1 LSVPRRRPSLPP
13 IPPVIRPWAEA
24 SVCHGFLG
32 REGGVSRGPYATL
45 NLSYWVGDNAR
56 DVDLNWQRTRQL
68 MPPGVRVELLAQVH
82 GKAIRTVGQRVAGKP
97 RPTGDGLVTAAT
109 GVVLCVFSADCVP
122 VLLADVD
129 RGVVG
134 ALHAGWRGTL
144 AGVAAA
150 GVRAMVRQGART
162 SKMRASMGPAIDGC
176 CYEVDETL
184 AKRFAQR
191 IPHASDH
198 IRASDIPG
206 KAYLHL
212 RGIVA
217 EQLSACGLARKSIQS
232 VGPCTR
238 CNPERYFSR
247 RAADGRVTGLQLS
260 FIGRIAV

>member
-1 LSVPRRRPSLPP
+1 
-13 IPPVIRPWAEA
+13 
-24 SVCHGFLG
+24 
-32 REGGVSRGPYATL
+32 
-45 NLSYWVGDNAR
+45 VGDNAR

-68 MPPGVRVELLAQVH
+68 MPPGVRIEQLAQVH
-82 GKAIRTVGQRVAGKP
+82 GKTIRTVGQRVAGKP
-97 RPTGDGLVTAAT
+97 RPRGDGLVTAST

-191 IPHASDH
+191 IPHASDV
-198 IRASDIPG
+198 PG

-217 EQLSACGLARKSIQS
+217 EQLSAAGLTRKSIQS
-232 VGPCTR
+232 IGPCTR

-247 RAADGRVTGLQLS
+247 RAAEGRATGLQLS